1 MNAETRKR
9 GMSEQATPPEPRT
22 TEGGSVSHVP
32 TRPVDPLRALAQQHR
47 LRRYRDA
54 CGDWNIPGRW
64 GGIFWYGSAHD
75 GLVDRIGVQIGGPRA
90 NGTPTRTIGRG
101 ANLRINR
108 LIPRWGKPSQR
119 GDGEAVFVLPA
130 DRILEVAQE
139 IGARTRRLLTPEQRA
154 RAIERLERAR
164 RRPRTAGASD
174 SFALTPA
181 VEIEPSA

>member
-1 MNAETRKR
+1 
-9 GMSEQATPPEPRT
+9 MSEQATAPESRT
-22 TEGGSVSHVP
+22 NEGGSVSHVP
-32 TRPVDPLRALAQQHR
+32 TRPMDPLRALAQQHR
-47 LRRYRDA
+47 LRRYRDP

-64 GGIFWYGSAHD
+64 GELFWYGSARD

-90 NGTPTRTIGRG
+90 NGAQTAVPIGS
-101 ANLRINR
+101 NKRINR
-108 LIPRWGKPSQR
+108 LILCWGKPSQR
-119 GDGEAVFVLPA
+119 GDGAAVFVLPA